1 MAGLS
6 AESFGPADHGSDLQ
20 IIASV
25 HGIDPDLL
33 DTVQCQL
40 RARLNIE
47 QRM

>member
-1 MAGLS
+1 MSGFS
-6 AESFGPADHGSDLQ
+6 ADRRGPLDNGTDLE

-33 DTVQCQL
+33 DAMQYQL

-47 QRM
+47 QWM